1 MHDTAPV
8 SSAESEPITKNERTI
23 MKKNLSLC
31 LVLGLLSASAFAGTT
46 GTEFQELYDLVHD
59 WATGYLGRA
68 IALIFLLVGLGMGI
82 VRGSIMGAVGCLAAA
97 MCLLIAPSVV
107 EGILTAVI

>member
-1 MHDTAPV
+1 
-8 SSAESEPITKNERTI
+8 
-23 MKKNLSLC
+23 MKKSLSLI
-31 LVLGLLSASAFAGTT
+31 VALGLASSTAFAGTT
-46 GTEFQELYDLVHD
+46 GNLYDLVHD

-68 IALIFLLVGLGMGI
+68 IALIFLLVGLGVGI
-82 VRGSIMGAVGCLAAA
+82 VRGSVMGAVGCLAAA

>member
-1 MHDTAPV
+1 
-8 SSAESEPITKNERTI
+8 
-23 MKKNLSLC
+23 MKKNLT
-31 LVLGLLSASAFAGTT
+31 LLFTLRLASSVAFAGQT
-46 GTEFQELYDLVHD
+46 GTEFQDLYDLVHD

-68 IALIFLLVGLGMGI
+68 IALIFLLVGLGVGI
-82 VRGSIMGAVGCLAAA
+82 VRGSVMGAVGCLAAA